1 MGNYRV
7 NTLQEKI
14 KMNKQKIS
22 SLSNTV
28 CKKISSLRQ
37 RKYRRE
43 TNSFVLEGLHS
54 IQDAVNAGW
63 KPVLFVSAES
73 FHRIP
78 GAESLINQL
87 AGMNTEW
94 FETTDSVMGKLS
106 ETETPQGILA
116 VFNQQP
122 LKLHD
127 LLERRPAFILVLDRI
142 QDPGNL
148 GTLIRSAEAAGVEAV
163 LVTHGSTD
171 PYNSKTLRAST
182 GAVLHIPVIEL
193 SEDESSC
200 RILKES
206 GILLVGAALENSVPY
221 NRQYYQSPLAL
232 IIGNESK
239 GINECILEQ
248 ADLLVSIPMKG
259 NLQSLNAA
267 IAGSILMFSIA
278 EHLDLS

>member
-1 MGNYRV
+1 
-7 NTLQEKI
+7 
-14 KMNKQKIS
+14 MNKQKIS
-22 SLSNTV
+22 SLSNAA

-73 FHRIP
+73 FHRAP
-78 GAESLINQL
+78 GAESLLNQL

-94 FETTDSVMGKLS
+94 YETTDSVMGKLS

-116 VFNQQP
+116 VFKQQP

-127 LLERRPAFILVLDRI
+127 LLERQPAFILVLDRI

-200 RILKES
+200 HILKES
-206 GILLVGAALENSVPY
+206 GIQLVGAALENSVSY
-221 NRQYYQSPLAL
+221 NRQYYQAPLAL

-239 GINECILEQ
+239 GISEYILKQ
-248 ADLLVSIPMKG
+248 ADLLISIPMKG

-278 EHLDLS
+278 EHLDLT